1 MIGSREWRAIAARRT
16 GRGRPGTAGHLVL
29 FGWSL
34 AAVFLT
40 PAARL
45 WAAGLLCLLAAA
57 AFYPESLK
65 RLFQRRWLALIG
77 LMALPALFLPGE
89 PLVSLGSLSPSREG
103 LQAAAL
109 MALRAGMVLLAV
121 DGFTASVSIGEIAAL
136 FERAGLQGLGFATG
150 VALNLLPILRHSITV
165 TWHSLRMRGGLRRHP
180 LRSLRFF
187 LITVVAG
194 AVQRAEE
201 IALAAEA
208 RAYSPGKARPAPLR
222 YGAHDRLLL
231 VAGLL
236 LLLALRLPV

>member
-1 MIGSREWRAIAARRT
+1 MIGSRDWLAISIRQI
-16 GRGRPGTAGHLVL
+16 GRGRPGTAGYLVL
-29 FGWSL
+29 FVWSL

-65 RLFQRRWLALIG
+65 RLFQRRWLVLIG
-77 LMALPALFLPGE
+77 LMALPALSLSGE
-89 PLVSLGSLSPSREG
+89 PLVTLGAVSLSREG
-103 LQAAAL
+103 LQATGL
-109 MALRAGMVLLAV
+109 MALRAAVVLVAV
-121 DGFTASVSIGEIAAL
+121 DGFTASVSIGEIAGL
-136 FERAGLQGLGFATG
+136 FERAGLHGLGFAVG
-150 VALNLLPILRHSITV
+150 VALNSLPILRHSLTV

-187 LITVVAG
+187 LITVAAG

-208 RAYSPGKARPAPLR
+208 RAYSPGSARPSPLR
-222 YGAHDRLLL
+222 HGAYDRLLL

-236 LLLALRLPV
+236 LLLALRLSV